1 MFGPATVPK
10 KIGRYQVEEEIGR
23 GMMGAVYRA
32 FDPLLDR
39 QVAVKVIHPGLP
51 LPDEEL
57 KAFEQRFL
65 AEGRIVA
72 RLSHPGIVTLHE
84 VGEDAELGVPYL
96 VLELLVGR
104 TLREVIADGKP
115 LEWKRALGII
125 AQIAHALGYAHE
137 QQVVHRDIKPANI
150 MLLED
155 GAAKLMDFG
164 IARLQAGFGLT
175 STGQLLGTPLY
186 MSPEQALGEPIDGR
200 SDLFSLGSVGY
211 TLLTGQ
217 PAFQAES
224 VPVILGKVAK
234 LEPPAPSSLKPKLPA
249 PLDYVCAR
257 ALQKRPDARYQT
269 GKTFA
274 EDLEDVIAGRPP
286 RHRKGWAPPQLT
298 EGGTLMV
305 QAPAVPAAPS
315 IAKPKAPVPAPS
327 PPQPARPTA
336 RPRPKPRRRR
346 GRWLLLLVSVAT
358 LAGLLVTSSYWRTHL
373 RPLLSPSSETE
384 RKQALSSIEVA
395 ADEAASRVQEGA
407 RRLAAL
413 VEEERGTSA
422 PPAEPGAP
430 PLPAAAAPVAPPPAA
445 PELEGP
451 VVSMLPEDPATIGRL
466 SLSVVDGVPDALLSI
481 WLDEA
486 LVCRSRLAGGPEP
499 IVFRLAEG
507 GYHGVLTVEP
517 GDHLVR
523 ARLETAGGALE
534 DQVPATF
541 TAGLSRHLDIH
552 ADPDRLRLVWH
563 GTTDAAEAERPPS
576 P

>member
-1 MFGPATVPK
+1 VPK

-65 AEGRIVA
+65 TEGRIVA

-96 VLELLVGR
+96 VLELLIGR

-115 LEWKRALGII
+115 LEWKRSLGII

-155 GAAKLMDFG
+155 GSAKLMDFG

-234 LEPPAPSSLKPKLPA
+234 HEPPAPSSLKPKLPA

-269 GKTFA
+269 GQTFA
-274 EDLEDVIAGRPP
+274 EDLEDVMGGKPP
-286 RHRKGWAPPQLT
+286 RHQAGWTAPPQLT

-305 QAPAVPAAPS
+305 QAPVVQVPPPA
-315 IAKPKAPVPAPS
+315 AKPKAAPPPPAK
-327 PPQPARPTA
+327 PTA
-336 RPRPKPRRRR
+336 RRRPRPRRR
-346 GRWLLLLVSVAT
+346 GSRWLLLLVSVGT
-358 LAGLLVTSSYWRTHL
+358 LAGLLYTSSYWQAHL

-384 RKQALSSIEVA
+384 RRQALSSLEVA

-413 VEEERGTSA
+413 VEEKDEATS
-422 PPAEPGAP
+422 PAEPGAP
-430 PLPAAAAPVAPPPAA
+430 PPPAAAPVAPPPAA
-445 PELEGP
+445 SEPEGP
-451 VVSMLPEDPATIGRL
+451 VVSMPPEDPATIGRL
-466 SLSVVDGVPDALLSI
+466 SLSVVGGVPEALLSL
-481 WLDEA
+481 WVDEV
-486 LVCRSRLAGGPEP
+486 LVYRSRLAGGPEP

-523 ARLETAGGALE
+523 ARLETAAEALE
-534 DQVPATF
+534 DQVPAAF

>member
-1 MFGPATVPK
+1 LLGPATPPK

-84 VGEDAELGVPYL
+84 VGEDAEAGVPYL

-104 TLREVIADGKP
+104 TLREVIADGKL

-125 AQIAHALGYAHE
+125 ARIAHALGYAHQE
-137 QQVVHRDIKPANI
+137 QVVHRDIKPANI

-155 GAAKLMDFG
+155 GSAKLMDFG

-186 MSPEQALGEPIDGR
+186 MSPEQALGDPIDGR

-224 VPVILGKVAK
+224 VPVILGKVARH
-234 LEPPAPSSLKPKLPA
+234 EPPPPSSLQAKLPA
-249 PLDYVCAR
+249 ALDYVCAR
-257 ALQKRPDARYQT
+257 ALHKQPDARYQT
-269 GKTFA
+269 GKAFA
-274 EDLEDVIAGRPP
+274 EDLEDVMAGKPP
-286 RHRKGWAPPQLT
+286 RHKSGWAAPAQVT
-298 EGGTLMV
+298 AGGTLM
-305 QAPAVPAAPS
+305 APASPLSAAHPGATVTTPPVAARPA
-315 IAKPKAPVPAPS
+315 
-327 PPQPARPTA
+327 QPARPAA
-336 RPRPKPRRRR
+336 RPRPKPRRR
-346 GRWLLLLVSVAT
+346 GTRWLLLLASVGT
-358 LAGLLVTSSYWRTHL
+358 LAALLVNSGYWRTHL
-373 RPLLSPSSETE
+373 RPLLRPSSETE
-384 RKQALSSIEVA
+384 RQQALTSLEVA
-395 ADEAASRVQEGA
+395 ADEAATRVQEGA

-413 VEEERGTSA
+413 VEEERDANAA
-422 PPAEPGAP
+422 PTQPGAP
-430 PLPAAAAPVAPPPAA
+430 LPATGAPVPAPALD
-445 PELEGP
+445 EP
-451 VVSMLPEDPATIGRL
+451 VVSMASEDAATIGRL

-481 WLDEA
+481 WLDDV
-486 LVCRSRLAGGPEP
+486 LVYRGRLAGGPEP

-517 GDHLVR
+517 GDHVVR
-523 ARLETAGGALE
+523 ARLETAAGALE
-534 DQVPATF
+534 DQVPAAF

-552 ADPDRLRLVWH
+552 SDPDRLRLVWH
-563 GTTDAAEAERPPS
+563 GTTGAAEDERPPS